1 MDARSFGNSSWI
13 VPHKSYE
20 IMIPIIV
27 DTPPRTVRTERASGI
42 PCDPA
47 VDPLCSDTPRIA
59 QANRTG
65 QAGKQ
70 SGRKR
75 FVDPTTRERD
85 YAAAE
90 LEFMNAMQKYKHL
103 SGRMFPTWSE
113 VLEVLRDLGYEK
125 ATGDGA
131 VRGTPTALA

>member
-1 MDARSFGNSSWI
+1 
-13 VPHKSYE
+13 
-20 IMIPIIV
+20 MIQVNV
-27 DTPPRTVRTERASGI
+27 DMNPRTVKTERASGI

-47 VDPLCSDTPRIA
+47 VDPLGSETPRTA
-59 QANRTG
+59 QAKRTG

>member
-1 MDARSFGNSSWI
+1 M
-13 VPHKSYE
+13 
-20 IMIPIIV
+20 PINV

-42 PCDPA
+42 PYDSA

-59 QANRTG
+59 QPKRAS
-65 QAGKQ
+65 QARKQ
-70 SGRKR
+70 SGRMR
-75 FVDPTTRERD
+75 LVDPTMCEQD
-85 YAAAE
+85 YAVAE
-90 LEFMNAMQKYKHL
+90 LEIMNAMQKYKHL

-131 VRGTPTALA
+131 GNADCAHLERNGFPR